1 MQFLVLAFLAAM
13 ALGPTRVSSYGC
25 PVKANPALWCT
36 TYTPISTQTA
46 RASFMDV
53 RIHRPLDPAGHCK
66 NAGPGRSLTRYC
78 CQPSVRPTS
87 NHLQDPLSSIT
98 PAALLNACIVEP
110 SSSALPFNTN
120 QQKGGSPTSPDDLG
134 L

>member
-1 MQFLVLAFLAAM
+1 M

-87 NHLQDPLSSIT
+87 NGQPELAKGLDCGSVCCPSTVARSYIYLSWAMMAQELCSDCVSM
-98 PAALLNACIVEP
+98 L
-110 SSSALPFNTN
+110 S
-120 QQKGGSPTSPDDLG
+120 
-134 L
+134 